1 MRRANPA
8 LKKGF
13 EKAKYDYDS
22 AESMT
27 LKGTVNK
34 TFILLALIMATA
46 IYSWRVVSAG
56 NESLLISSLMV
67 GSIGGLIFAIITIF
81 KPKAAPITA
90 PIYALLEGLILGG
103 ISALYEIQQPGIVKN
118 AVLLTF
124 GILITLIFLYKTN
137 VIRVTKNFRL
147 GVIAATG
154 GIFLVYLINFILR
167 FFGIQVPFIHSTG
180 LIGIGISLLIVV
192 IASLN
197 LVLDFDFI
205 ERGVEA
211 GAPEYMEWYG
221 AFGLMVTLIWLYMEI
236 LRLLSKL
243 RSRD

>member
-13 EKAKYDYDS
+13 EKAKYNYD
-22 AESMT
+22 ATERMT
-27 LKGTVNK
+27 LQGTVNK
-34 TFILLALIMATA
+34 TFILLTLIMATA
-46 IYSWRVVSAG
+46 LYSWKVAKAG
-56 NESLLISSLMV
+56 NEGLLISSLMV
-67 GSIGGLIFAIITIF
+67 GSIGGLIFALITIF

-90 PIYALLEGLILGG
+90 PIYALLEGLVLGG
-103 ISALYEIQQPGIVKN
+103 ISALYETQKQGIVIN
-118 AVLLTF
+118 AVVLTF

-137 VIRVTKNFRL
+137 VIRVTENFRL
-147 GVIAATG
+147 GVVAATG
-154 GIFLVYLINFILR
+154 GIFIVYLLNFILG
-167 FFGIQVPFIHSTG
+167 FFGIQVPFIHSSG
-180 LIGIGISLLIVV
+180 LMGIGISLLIVV